1 MIKHNLLSYAG
12 CRQFFLTDFVMRSN
26 VRFGEDIISEDV
38 PFTVNAMLACQK
50 LCYLRKEMYV
60 YCHRWGSLS
69 QNRLTWKNLYSAF
82 KIFMEFFDIW
92 LYSANDAQ
100 RREAMVYLY
109 RHLLAYC
116 KNIYMR
122 LPLEERSRAKES
134 ISVDARAAELF
145 DLLVEE
151 NLEGNYVQEISP
163 EKLKRIRSYLKIIIY
178 GAGNY
183 AVDLYLLLKKQ
194 YINIMGFAVTERS
207 RNVALIDGKPV
218 LPAEEWMWDR
228 DEALILLGCSDSFK
242 ERVVKHL
249 DELGFGNVMSV

>member
-1 MIKHNLLSYAG
+1 MLLH
-12 CRQFFLTDFVMRSN
+12 FVLHFAS
-26 VRFGEDIISEDV
+26 F
-38 PFTVNAMLACQK
+38 C
-50 LCYLRKEMYV
+50 
-60 YCHRWGSLS
+60 
-69 QNRLTWKNLYSAF
+69 
-82 KIFMEFFDIW
+82 
-92 LYSANDAQ
+92 
-100 RREAMVYLY
+100 
-109 RHLLAYC
+109 
-116 KNIYMR
+116 
-122 LPLEERSRAKES
+122 S
-134 ISVDARAAELF
+134 ISHYAYASFGRYA
-145 DLLVEE
+145 
-151 NLEGNYVQEISP
+151 
-163 EKLKRIRSYLKIIIY
+163 YLKIIIY